1 MSSAFLIT
9 LPFSSLKVILGFK
22 SVFFD
27 WDLQSITDF
36 DEIPVA
42 SSVVSAKETPS
53 IKSTKPAIPLFT
65 AITGVVYGSHSQ
77 IFVFFLILSPFWKN
91 NFEP

>member
-9 LPFSSLKVILGFK
+9 LPFSSLRVILGFK
-22 SVFFD
+22 SELLD

-36 DEIPVA
+36 DDIPVA
-42 SSVVSAKETPS
+42 SSVVSWIDTPS
-53 IKSTKPAIPLFT
+53 IKSTKPAIPLFS

-77 IFVFFLILSPFWKN
+77 ILVFALILSPLLKN
-91 NFEP
+91 NLDP

>member
-1 MSSAFLIT
+1 MIR
-9 LPFSSLKVILGFK
+9 GFK

-27 WDLQSITDF
+27 CVFQSTTVLVD
-36 DEIPVA
+36 IPVA
-42 SSVVSAKETPS
+42 SSVVSAIDTPS
-53 IKSTKPAIPLFT
+53 IKSTKPAIPLFS

-77 IFVFFLILSPFWKN
+77 IFEFFFILSPFWKN